1 MPSAQGSSLFFITY
15 AAFQVPSN
23 MILVRLGGPLWLGI
37 IVSVWGIVATLFAG
51 APLSRPASRFVSEFD
66 LG

>member
-1 MPSAQGSSLFFITY
+1 MSSKAGSCRPQGSSLFFITY

-37 IVSVWGIVATLFAG
+37 IVSIWGVVATLFAG
-51 APLSRPASRFVSEFD
+51 APSTSPPSV
-66 LG
+66 